1 MLLPTPKIRSY
12 CNYIGDSREVDF
24 CSQFNIKLEGGGR
37 VRQLV
42 IHFVTGLL
50 LVILFIF

>member
-24 CSQFNIKLEGGGR
+24 YSQFNIKSGGGR